1 MGGFLVDL
9 DREFDDDALA
19 LRRVRAPVLRALS
32 HALVLALVSSAS
44 SARAAGAA
52 GAASVPAS
60 ATPAPVGDAS
70 TVDQSAKDK
79 AEEAAEACL
88 PRTRSGVVLSLT
100 LGLGL
105 ASSSGYPNNASLIGT
120 RADYS
125 SSPIMT
131 GGGFTFNLM
140 GALTDWVSFGI
151 WFGSETFE
159 SKNWKS
165 TGGGGGFRVETFPL
179 DKIYPRLDGL
189 GVFGNFGLGG
199 ADLRVTAPGTFPSAD
214 GVQSFIGVGALY
226 EWKIGRAL
234 GGHFSLGPSLEYDA
248 MYSQALERHGAL
260 LGARLAFYGGG

>member
-1 MGGFLVDL
+1 M
-9 DREFDDDALA
+9 
-19 LRRVRAPVLRALS
+19 
-32 HALVLALVSSAS
+32 
-44 SARAAGAA
+44 
-52 GAASVPAS
+52 PAS
-60 ATPAPVGDAS
+60 ATPAPVGTNDAS
-70 TVDQSAKDK
+70 TAGQSAGEK
-79 AEEAAEACL
+79 AEQAAEDCL
-88 PRTRSGVVLSLT
+88 PRRRSGVVLSLT
-100 LGLGL
+100 LGLGI

-125 SSPIMT
+125 SSPIMA

-151 WFGSETFE
+151 WFGSETFQ

-165 TGGGGGFRVETFPL
+165 TGGGGGFRVEAFPL

-199 ADLRVTAPGTFPSAD
+199 ADLRVTAPGNFPSAD